1 MENEEVLDNG
11 VPNVAFG
18 NMCEK
23 HFYSLTSPFAG
34 NPGIY
39 VLGKLVSS
47 TEEQFENYLAS
58 QQQTDTFEISQ

>member
-1 MENEEVLDNG
+1 MEDYEVLDNG

-34 NPGIY
+34 KIGIY
-39 VLGKLVSS
+39 MLGKVVASS
-47 TEEQFENYLAS
+47 NKQFESYLNS
-58 QQQTDTFEISQ
+58 QKEDLGLTQ

>member
-1 MENEEVLDNG
+1 MEDYEVLDNG

-34 NPGIY
+34 NIGIY
-39 VLGKLVSS
+39 TLGKVVASS
-47 TEEQFENYLAS
+47 NEQFESYINS
-58 QQQTDTFEISQ
+58 QNEDLGLTQ